1 MSRTCDRLQKCQ
13 PANITSTGAPGV
25 PRALPVVGWLQH
37 LFHFRHT
44 SGSCRC
50 PGAHRNG
57 VLYFAKSLVLQHG
70 HDQMRFT
77 KLQANKQ
84 ISILEEVDILQDRL
98 GIWMELLVIG
108 IPWRVWSSSATMGST
123 SPNPLSYKSTHK
135 NFLSWQSKHLMYTSC
150 RKLLS
155 RMFE

>member
-57 VLYFAKSLVLQHG
+57 ILYFAKSLVLQHG
-70 HDQMRFT
+70 HDKMRFT

-123 SPNPLSYKSTHK
+123 SPNPPSYSTSQPTRISIMAVQASDVHK
-135 NFLSWQSKHLMYTSC
+135 L
-150 RKLLS
+150 
-155 RMFE
+155 